1 MGNPF
6 GGLSHAL
13 FSAHSF
19 QKLLDVVVQDYPGV
33 DVWAHVGDQLGD
45 AWP

>member
-1 MGNPF
+1 MRSTAMPRC
-6 GGLSHAL
+6 LP
-13 FSAHSF
+13 SF
-19 QKLLDVVVQDYPGV
+19 QRLLDPAVQEYPGV